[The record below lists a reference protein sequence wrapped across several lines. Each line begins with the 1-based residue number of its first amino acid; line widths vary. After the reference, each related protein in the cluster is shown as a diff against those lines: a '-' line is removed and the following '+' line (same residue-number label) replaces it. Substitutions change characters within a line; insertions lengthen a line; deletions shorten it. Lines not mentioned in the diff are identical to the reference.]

1 MLDEEGAMFFDSVV
15 DGDLGAL
22 FEKSMLVRRGS
33 LAWAATISS
42 ELQVGTGTVLDVQPL
57 PRTRSVPRLRKNSAS
72 LVQFTPET
80 LVESRNESL
89 SKF

>member
-1 MLDEEGAMFFDSVV
+1 MLDEEGAMFFDPAV

-22 FEKSMLVRRGS
+22 FEKSLLVRRGS

-57 PRTRSVPRLRKNSAS
+57 PRTSSVSWLRKNSSS
-72 LVQFTPET
+72 LVQFAPET
-80 LVESRNESL
+80 LVEYRNESL

>member
-1 MLDEEGAMFFDSVV
+1 MFFDPAV

-42 ELQVGTGTVLDVQPL
+42 ELQEP
-57 PRTRSVPRLRKNSAS
+57 
-72 LVQFTPET
+72 
-80 LVESRNESL
+80 
-89 SKF
+89 

>member
-1 MLDEEGAMFFDSVV
+1 MVFDPAV
-15 DGDLGAL
+15 DGDLGAP

-42 ELQVGTGTVLDVQPL
+42 ELEVGTGTVLDVQPL
-57 PRTRSVPRLRKNSAS
+57 PRTRSVSRLRKNSAS

-80 LVESRNESL
+80 LVESRNGSL
-89 SKF
+89 SKFRFQNCF